1 MKKLFC
7 ILMAILMLSACS
19 GKAAVDKN
27 KMPPEKIFTLGAH
40 MEDSKIIIPFTEKGA
55 RLDGGRITAIQN
67 GFTVRYLNEENEL
80 LGEINL
86 SAKSL
91 EKPAKCVF
99 SNHGIFMGTE
109 NEKIPEGETAVCFI
123 EGEWKLC
130 GGVFFDREGN
140 ILRELP
146 HIAKIPE
153 EDIIPVKRARWLGE
167 DVMAFINEG
176 SFFFYRISEDKLY
189 FSADY
194 DETKI

>member
-19 GKAAVDKN
+19 GETAADEN
-27 KMPPEKIFTLGAH
+27 KMPPEKIFDLGTN
-40 MEDSKIIIPFTEKGA
+40 MKNSEIIVPFTEKGA
-55 RLDGGRITAIQN
+55 LLDGGRIIAIQN
-67 GFTVRYLNEENEL
+67 GFTVRYLNERNEL
-80 LGEINL
+80 LEEINL

-91 EKPAKCVF
+91 ERPAKCVF

-109 NEKIPEGETAVCFI
+109 NERMPEGETAVCFVG
-123 EGEWKLC
+123 GEWKLC

-146 HIAKIPE
+146 HIEKIPE
-153 EDIIPVKRARWLGE
+153 EDIIPIKRARWLGE

-176 SFFFYRISEDKLY
+176 NFFFYRISEDKLY
-189 FSADY
+189 FSADSA
-194 DETKI
+194 EAEI